1 MTPRLYDSDGDDCA
15 SALDEYRASLL
26 PPPVT
31 LSPAEVERLMATL
44 KEADGALA
52 KAAGSKMYRIRLAA
66 LTAREKVIDAWARL
80 DAAIHAARKAARAAE
95 RNATNG
101 DAA

>member
-1 MTPRLYDSDGDDCA
+1 MTPRPYDSDGDDCA
-15 SALDEYRASLL
+15 RAMEQYRASLL

-31 LSPAEVERLMATL
+31 LSPAEVERLMAAL

-52 KAAGSKMYRIRLAA
+52 KAAGSKMYRVRLAA
-66 LTAREKVIDAWARL
+66 LAAREKVIDAWARL
-80 DAAIHAARKAARAAE
+80 DAAIHAARNAARAAE
-95 RNATNG
+95 RNVSNG